1 MVGKITYAVNTG
13 ILDSAVV
20 SDYDDRVTEFNNNRA
35 FSNVS
40 VNPVL
45 KTVDINQENSA
56 FAAAFVNSAIFT
68 EIRKSSHTGSISNDA
83 VSRIGNR
90 ILPVNSSPS
99 SSDLA
104 LYATNKEETH
114 GFKVK
119 LYDSSIS
126 SSTTNRRFKFS
137 TVTDTANNDYPSS
150 DFVGIDID
158 NYDYFILIN
167 PDIVS
172 VGTDSVRPH
181 FAKVTGIV
189 GFDKHGDGLEFSPSY
204 PTGVPKNAK
213 VEIFK
218 GPAKTDTDVVAVS
231 YGLRGDAD
239 ASTPKYDVFNIAS
252 RPTFY
257 FYNDR
262 LDEDDQL
269 DYTTKYTVTVLRWW
283 NYGTTITGTTVYAH
297 SQFDEGLENI
307 SQKSMIVS
315 SSDYDK
321 LTEGMSLFDTNG
333 VYLGNIEG
341 LWVNDPTGSP
351 TYRLY
356 LDYARVAI
364 SAASNVTLKIGKT
377 IQNIVFRTESKF
389 GDTVQNI
396 GKHRLDA
403 VLVDANRDLD
413 DAGKQYNFA
422 VESTGVLVN
431 GALNANAGVNITVD
445 TVDATTKFAIG
456 DTVYDD
462 ADAVVGVV
470 SAITSTQITL
480 LANNAV
486 ALANNENIKRH
497 IPDFNPMRWHKA
509 FPRMHR
515 QAANLLVVSNEVD
528 SEGNVINVHGMTGPS
543 KYLTFEKSELKND
556 KIPLVQG
563 SNLNNPKNKMTKMA
577 QVTYLDNSGIGHK
590 KIKQD
595 EILKMRNT
603 TFTDNLGFK
612 QIQGRTT
619 IVSNVFRIMDLDS
632 NYDLKSILAAN
643 SIVKIKGYYYVV
655 DAVANKVTPTGM
667 EATGVLVTGAKN
679 INAHNTISVDTVDAT
694 TKFSVGDTLY
704 DDTGTSVGVI
714 GVVASTLITLADSAT
729 NSVALADNENLQKFT
744 PNFEGDY
751 QEFTIKAKRAESA
764 NTWTTSSTPEAAA
777 VNQTISVA
785 GYTHVLNVNFK
796 ADTEYDI
803 NQGRLTLNGRT
814 INKEDAKLYD
824 ARCTFKLFNSHENK
838 IEYADK
844 VHKVIKLQ
852 DTDTKFYQTTG
863 RRLNYYNGGY
873 AIHEEV
879 FSGVIEDIDTTTEN
893 GVNAITVTGRDDV
906 SKFLSKTIKKNLVS
920 SNDLVMSTLSTYTDT
935 PITFKTSGGADVV
948 GHSTL
953 STMLAGKVVTF
964 TSVPVV
970 NKYEI
975 VVNQAGELLGEVSSV
990 NSTAL
995 TLTHTICD
1003 TPTTSTTAIKH
1014 FDPFVDNTRLIS
1026 FKSLQSNS
1034 AHTDT
1039 INDFAS
1045 FSEKGLLFDKAIK
1058 LDGRVPS
1065 HTIIDVQ
1072 GSSNTGDDFDDKTL
1086 GYDVNSIKSISTN
1099 DAHHAFYIGNENG
1112 IVNEITNY
1120 NSLNSESFAVVE
1132 VDEKSESETVISI
1145 APKMPIV
1152 LGRIDTNTSD
1162 TRGNTHIYMVNN
1174 NINTGGYIHRL
1185 PNTFDGIYHP
1195 KETIRY
1201 WDLQTFEA
1209 GTLRRTSD
1217 TIYSEGIKP
1226 QKIQGYA
1233 VGYGTT
1239 VTGTVI
1245 DPAVTIDNKPI
1256 LGSNTIKNYTQR
1268 TAFYGNHDLIESY
1281 QYDDGNTVKEYDIM
1295 YDVFEQIDPRTIPYE
1310 LMATGDIYP
1319 FSKLRWNNLGF
1330 HTLSYDNFGIL
1341 LESNPSVTGS
1351 TNHQLYDGTT
1361 KQTVKTENMFE
1372 TGAIQSATQ
1381 TTNQLRRWGVVRLV
1395 EATFDWHFNPVDFE
1409 SLKPSEQIPTIP
1421 YFDYVMFDTP
1431 TADTGTIELAGDGQ
1445 MSNESVTESDGDV
1458 FYDEHFIG
1466 AYPSTGDNV
1475 ASGYAVITNTSGI
1488 VVPTESNGLISKI
1501 VGTGSTR
1508 FKTNAAFDNSGSNFT
1523 YGNTSGKDLL
1533 RFDGNSAVEGVER
1546 FRIHRTLDYMIDNL
1560 DTTTDANF
1568 LTDRRDA
1575 LKNIRWTDVFFTRR
1589 GSKATSNFKFGRLL
1603 SGGAEYQ
1610 APDVI
1615 LPIIA
1620 EEKINTG
1627 DNEDRLFSPF
1637 VHGTNWGSGARNFLH
1652 MSRVIAALVER
1663 YKSSNT
1669 NFSILDKYGMG
1680 LTDTN
1685 SDYFAHPYDSCIGV
1699 FKDIRLA
1706 ETDSQVKL
1714 DTLSI
1719 SSAPLLLHVDAAYDA
1734 YSASVAGAGSALD
1747 QHTRTSFI
1755 QSYPNS
1761 KTLSM
1766 IGTRTNADFLGVK
1779 KAIAAGTNTTHAA
1792 CNSGDGVVCS
1802 AQMLVKPVFN
1812 LTHGSDGV
1820 TISNAQLTFVLN
1832 ADTNHA
1838 WLSFMPNLTGYY
1850 IVSESLT
1857 DVSLSASAVAGS
1869 LRKDPDGGHPA
1880 DIHKIIS
1887 HTVSTLPTT
1896 SAIETHTITVDSNL
1910 TVDSANKYYRL
1921 MRISET
1927 TFDGHKDK
1935 IEFNV
1940 MKQRIPAFNWKKGG
1954 QDDDNLE
1961 YQESVYEMHLLLDID
1976 NASTFIERRTNTAID
1991 DNFTDG
1997 EIIDAYITDGNHSQR
2012 KKLTMATTR
2021 KKGSADSKTIE
2032 GLVMSFSGSL
2042 TGNGVVSFGEIFD
2055 VKLGQRPKIK
2065 NIKHCHIGSS
2075 YKIGTNIEKEVENI
2089 VKETGLIYDN
2099 SKSFSEF
2106 TGNVVDTVSTTTQ
2119 GGILT
2124 YAIRCFDTVTNV
2136 NVGDILY
2143 SKDGHLIGKVHQV
2156 SSGLYLYFQYHLYYT
2171 PTRYDELIR
2180 INKRTFITSLSLED
2194 IDVFTALNTLINKKG
2209 LDYTLKG
2216 KKIIT
2221 RNLDDISSLRKYSV
2235 GYLEA
2240 HRLISV
2246 ESNAS
2251 LFDKANKVIVIGDK
2265 IRSELTS
2272 PIKGTD
2278 KVIRIVDSS
2287 IKDITEANQIAQE
2300 TLKVHNG
2307 ESRKITLTLEKKGLE
2322 LLEAGDILTLN
2333 FPHHNIPKAD
2343 YQVFEIENV
2352 LAGVMKITVGT
2363 FDKTIAERLS
2373 EISLEQKKSNISQMS
2388 KDALIVSAG
2397 LALFDSININF
2408 IDVTYDITSTIV
2420 ANPNLGFDDAVGFT
2434 ETVNFDTQTSL
2445 KSSYNDGVI
2454 ERAEKYTDMMED

>member
-1 MVGKITYAVNTG
+1 MSKFTYPVNAG

-20 SDYDDRVTEFNNNRA
+20 STQDNRVTEFNSGRA

-45 KTVDINQENSA
+45 KTVGIDTENSA
-56 FAAAFVNSAIFT
+56 SSSSYVNSAIFT

-83 VSRIGNR
+83 VSRVGNR
-90 ILPVNSSPS
+90 ILPVDSSPD

-104 LYATNKEETH
+104 VYATNKEETH

-126 SSTTNRRFKFS
+126 SSTTNRQFKFS
-137 TVTDTANNDYPSS
+137 TTDYPSS

-181 FAKVTGIV
+181 FAKITGIV
-189 GFDKHGDGLEFSPSY
+189 GFDIFGDGLEFSPSY
-204 PTGVPKNAK
+204 PTGVPNNAK

-283 NYGTTITGTTVYAH
+283 NYGTSITVSGVKAH
-297 SQFDEGLENI
+297 AQYDEGNSTNPDDSGSKNI
-307 SQKSMIVS
+307 QIGSAGGS
-315 SSDYDK
+315 SPSTIYNN
-321 LTEGMSLFDTNG
+321 LNEGMSIFDSNG
-333 VYLGNIEG
+333 IYLGNIENKFF
-341 LWVNDPTGSP
+341 VTTTGGIS
-351 TYRLY
+351 TTKDYFH
-356 LDYARVAI
+356 LDFARVAI

-389 GDTVQNI
+389 GDTIQNI

-422 VESTGVLVN
+422 VEDTGVLVN
-431 GALNANAGVNITVD
+431 GALNADAGVNITVD

-462 ADAVVGVV
+462 ADAVVGVI

-480 LANNAV
+480 LANNVV
-486 ALANNENIKRH
+486 ALADNENLKRH
-497 IPDFNPMRWHKA
+497 VPDFNPIRWHKA

-515 QAANLLVVSNEVD
+515 QAANLLVVSSAVD
-528 SEGNVINVHGMTGPS
+528 GGMTGAS

-563 SNLNNPKNKMTKMA
+563 SNLNNPKNKMTKIA

-590 KIKQD
+590 KIKED
-595 EILKMRNT
+595 EILKMRRT
-603 TFTDNLGFK
+603 TFIDNLEFK
-612 QIQGRTT
+612 PIQGRTT

-632 NYDLKSILAAN
+632 NYDLKSILATN

-655 DAVANKVTPTGM
+655 DTVATKVR
-667 EATGVLVTGAKN
+667 
-679 INAHNTISVDTVDAT
+679 
-694 TKFSVGDTLY
+694 
-704 DDTGTSVGVI
+704 
-714 GVVASTLITLADSAT
+714 DSA
-729 NSVALADNENLQKFT
+729 
-744 PNFEGDY
+744 GDY
-751 QEFTIKAKRAESA
+751 QQFTIKAKREENA
-764 NTWTTSSTPEAAA
+764 NTWTVSSTPEAAA
-777 VNQTISVA
+777 GNNHPILVA
-785 GYTHVLNVNFK
+785 GYTHVLNVKFE

-803 NQGRLTLNGRT
+803 NQSRLTLNGRT
-814 INKEDAKLYD
+814 IDKEDAKLYN
-824 ARCTFKLFNSHENK
+824 ARCTFKTFNAHENK
-838 IEYADK
+838 IDYIDK

-852 DTDTKFYQTTG
+852 NEDTKFYQSTG

-879 FSGVIEDIDTTTEN
+879 FSGVIEDIQTMTEN

-906 SKFLSKTIKKNLVS
+906 SKFLSKTINRNLVS
-920 SNDLVMSTLSTYTDT
+920 SDDLVMSTMSPYTGT
-935 PITFKTSGGADVV
+935 VEAFKNGSGTSLTGN
-948 GHSTL
+948 S
-953 STMLAGKVVTF
+953 SNMLVGKVVKLNATGG
-964 TSVPVV
+964 VV

-975 VVNQAGELLGEVSSV
+975 IVNQAGELLGEVVSIDG
-990 NSTAL
+990 TDI
-995 TLTHTICD
+995 TLAHTICE

-1014 FDPFVDNTRLIS
+1014 YDPFVDNTRLIS

-1045 FSEKGLLFDKAIK
+1045 FSEKGLIFDKGIK

-1072 GSSNTGDDFDDKTL
+1072 GSSNTGDNFDDKTL
-1086 GYDVNSIKSISTN
+1086 GYDVSSIRSVSTN
-1099 DAHHAFYIGNENG
+1099 DASHAFFIGNEDG

-1120 NSLNSESFAVVE
+1120 NSLNSESFVVVE
-1132 VDEKSESETVISI
+1132 VDEQSESETVISV

-1185 PNTFDGIYHP
+1185 PDTFDGIYHP

-1209 GTLRRTSD
+1209 GTLRRKSD
-1217 TIYSEGIKP
+1217 TIYSEGTKQ

-1233 VGYGTT
+1233 VGYGVT
-1239 VTGTVI
+1239 VTGTVT
-1245 DPAVTIDNKPI
+1245 DPAVTVNNKPI
-1256 LGSNTIKNYTQR
+1256 LGSNTIQGYTQR
-1268 TAFYGNHDLIESY
+1268 TAFYGNQDLIESY
-1281 QYDDGNTVKEYDIM
+1281 AYDMVNKEYDIM
-1295 YDVFEQIDPRTIPYE
+1295 YSAFEQIDPRTIPYE
-1310 LMATGDIYP
+1310 LLAVGDIYP
-1319 FSKLRWNNLGF
+1319 LSKLRWNNLGF
-1330 HTLSYDNFGIL
+1330 HNISYDQFGIL
-1341 LESNPSVTGS
+1341 LESKASVTGS
-1351 TNHQLYDGTT
+1351 TTHELYNGKT
-1361 KQTVKTENMFE
+1361 KETVKTDNMFE
-1372 TGAIQSATQ
+1372 TVQIQSATQ
-1381 TTNQLRRWGVVRLV
+1381 TTNQLRRWGVIKLI

-1409 SLKPSEQIPTIP
+1409 SLKPSEEIPTIP
-1421 YFDYVMFDTP
+1421 YFDYVMFNTP
-1431 TADTGTIELAGDGQ
+1431 VDDNGEIEFLADGSVQTE
-1445 MSNESVTESDGDV
+1445 NVTETEGDM
-1458 FYDEHFIG
+1458 FFDEHYIG
-1466 AYPSTGDNV
+1466 LN
-1475 ASGYAVITNTSGI
+1475 
-1488 VVPTESNGLISKI
+1488 PT
-1501 VGTGSTR
+1501 VGTTTNR
-1508 FKTNAAFDNSGSNFT
+1508 FFVSGSAISNIDPNGFVCSIGSET
-1523 YGNTSGKDLL
+1523 NSTKFKAHNGFNSPLLGNTTFGNQSGKDLL
-1533 RFDGNSAVEGVER
+1533 RFDGNSAVKGVER
-1546 FRIHRTLDYMIDNL
+1546 FRIHRTIDYLIDNL
-1560 DTTTDANF
+1560 DTTTDNTMI
-1568 LTDRRDA
+1568 TDRRDA
-1575 LKNIRWTDVFFTRR
+1575 KKNIRWTDVFFTRR
-1589 GSKATSNFKFGRLL
+1589 GSKATSNFKFGRL
-1603 SGGAEYQ
+1603 SDGGDEYE
-1610 APDVI
+1610 PPNVI

-1620 EEKINTG
+1620 EEKLNTG
-1627 DNEDRLFSPF
+1627 NNEDRTFSPF
-1637 VHGTNWGSGARNFLH
+1637 VHGTRWDGNTRHLHH

-1669 NFSILDKYGMG
+1669 GNNYINLLDKYGMG
-1680 LTDTN
+1680 LTNTA
-1685 SDYFAHPYDSCIGV
+1685 STSFAHPYESCIGV

-1706 ETDSQVKL
+1706 ETDSLVKL

-1719 SSAPLLLHVDAAYDA
+1719 SSAPLELDTDANYADYIDG
-1734 YSASVAGAGSALD
+1734 VGNTLD
-1747 QHTRTSFI
+1747 QLTRTSFI

-1766 IGTRTNADFLGVK
+1766 IGTRTNGDFLGDK
-1779 KAIAAGTNTTHAA
+1779 KAIASGVNATHAA
-1792 CNSGDGVVCS
+1792 CNSGDGIVCS

-1812 LTHGSDGV
+1812 LTHGSGGV
-1820 TISNAQLTFVLN
+1820 TVSNAQLTFVLN
-1832 ADTNHA
+1832 ADTQHA
-1838 WLSFMPNLTGYY
+1838 WLSFMPDLTGYY
-1850 IVSESLT
+1850 MVSESLSN
-1857 DVSLSASAVAGS
+1857 VSTTVDSSGNNVAEAGN
-1869 LRKDPDGGHPA
+1869 LRTDPDGGFPA

-1896 SAIETHTITVDSNL
+1896 SSIETHTITVDANL
-1910 TVDSANKYYRL
+1910 TIDSNNKKYRL

-1927 TFDGHKDK
+1927 TFDGHEDK

-1954 QDDDNLE
+1954 QDDDNLD

-1991 DNFTDG
+1991 DNFTNG
-1997 EIIDAYITDGNHSQR
+1997 ETIETYITDGNNSQR
-2012 KKLTMATTR
+2012 KTLTIATTR
-2021 KKGSADSKTIE
+2021 KKGNDDSATQA
-2032 GLVMSFSGSL
+2032 GLVISFSGSL

-2055 VKLGQRPKIK
+2055 IKLGQRPKIK
-2065 NIKHCHIGSS
+2065 NIQHCHIGSS
-2075 YKIGTNIEKEVENI
+2075 YRIGSNIEKEVENI
-2089 VKETGLIYDN
+2089 VKDAGLIYDN

-2106 TGNVVDTVSTTTQ
+2106 TGNVVNSVNS
-2119 GGILT
+2119 LT
-2124 YAIRCFDTVTNV
+2124 ITCLETVTNITA
-2136 NVGDILY
+2136 GDILY
-2143 SKDGHLIGKVHQV
+2143 SKDGHLIGKVA
-2156 SSGLYLYFQYHLYYT
+2156 STSGATVVIDTQLYYT
-2171 PTRYDELIR
+2171 PTQYDELIR
-2180 INKRTFITSLSLED
+2180 INKRTFISSLNLED
-2194 IDVFTALNTLINKKG
+2194 IDVFTALNTLVNKKG

-2240 HRLISV
+2240 NRLISV
-2246 ESNAS
+2246 ESNTS
-2251 LFDKANKVIVIGDK
+2251 LFDKANKVIVVGDK
-2265 IRSELTS
+2265 IRTEITS
-2272 PIKGTD
+2272 PVKGTD

-2300 TLKVHNG
+2300 TLNVHNG
-2307 ESRKITLTLEKKGLE
+2307 ESRKITLTLDKKGLE

-2333 FPHHNIPKAD
+2333 FPQHNIPKAD

-2373 EISLEQKKSNISQMS
+2373 EISLEQKKSNISLMK

-2408 IDVTYDITSTIV
+2408 IDVSYDITSTV
-2420 ANPNLGFDDAVGFT
+2420 VENPNLGFDDVVGFT
-2434 ETVNFDTQTSL
+2434 ETVNFDTQTTL
-2445 KSSYNDGVI
+2445 KSSYDDGVI